1 MILSENLSLVA
12 ELAIALAG
20 FASIVAIIGGR
31 RNADD
36 ATIDVLRLRGMLEV
50 SLITAAFALL
60 PNLPFYAGL
69 SETVALRLC
78 ATAFALVGGMYLV
91 LVLRRTANVPGY
103 PLGRSSGFFLPNS
116 ASWLVTFVGLL
127 GSAVIVLL
135 TVSGGWLPNPEV
147 GYLWGLYAHL
157 SLAALLF
164 LRLVLSL
171 L

>member
-1 MILSENLSLVA
+1 MTRSILIAMALI
-12 ELAIALAG
+12 LA
-20 FASIVAIIGGR
+20 
-31 RNADD
+31 
-36 ATIDVLRLRGMLEV
+36 
-50 SLITAAFALL
+50 
-60 PNLPFYAGL
+60 
-69 SETVALRLC
+69 LC

-116 ASWLVTFVGLL
+116 ASWLVTSVGLL
-127 GSAVIVLL
+127 GSAVLLLL

-147 GYLWGLYAHL
+147 GYLWGLYAYL